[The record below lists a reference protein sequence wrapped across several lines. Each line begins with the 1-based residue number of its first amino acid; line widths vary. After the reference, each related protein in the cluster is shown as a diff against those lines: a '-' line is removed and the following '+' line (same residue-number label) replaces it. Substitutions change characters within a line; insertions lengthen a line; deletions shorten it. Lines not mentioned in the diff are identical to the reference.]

1 MSEPRLALSADLQRP
16 CSLLRRWRYGPRGP
30 APLGVPTSLYYPGET
45 PAVHRFMARKGL
57 LKTIANVACEESCA
71 GDRRVVQ
78 KEAEGF
84 RDLGFPGPIPQ
95 FL

>member
-1 MSEPRLALSADLQRP
+1 MAQE
-16 CSLLRRWRYGPRGP
+16 
-30 APLGVPTSLYYPGET
+30 APLLSVPTFLYYPGET

-57 LKTIANVACEESCA
+57 LKAIDNVACEESCA

-84 RDLGFPGPIPQ
+84 GGLGSPGPIPQ
-95 FL
+95 FS